1 MTLFLFGI
9 LFGAIFFVRK
19 KRANSKLL
27 QELARPK
34 TTFWLLIGWTIF
46 GFLTNL
52 DFTEQWGCII
62 SHEPIFSK
70 PNILYS
76 GLALLVLSI
85 GFFVPFRQV
94 RYVVLIG
101 ELFFWTFKL
110 MTIKGGYAVGFGG
123 VPSVSVLSF
132 DIIALTLRLLL
143 IKQIVPFKFNSIYL
157 LIPAFITL
165 SIKTNFFPTQQSI
178 ITEFEEYPK
187 ELEKKKTQLNGIW
200 TGISKTEI
208 TITDTVKYDTLLF
221 NLVEKNVVQFDT
233 VIISIDSNYLRVE
246 GIEKFRDE
254 SYLVQFMTISDV
266 NLWNVLPDSITGDID
281 LMENL
286 GTNLK
291 INTGIQ
297 NTNLQIWKLSKDT
310 MICNLDYKYEM
321 TLKRKK

>member
-1 MTLFLFGI
+1 
-9 LFGAIFFVRK
+9 
-19 KRANSKLL
+19 
-27 QELARPK
+27 
-34 TTFWLLIGWTIF
+34 
-46 GFLTNL
+46 
-52 DFTEQWGCII
+52 
-62 SHEPIFSK
+62 
-70 PNILYS
+70 
-76 GLALLVLSI
+76 
-85 GFFVPFRQV
+85 
-94 RYVVLIG
+94 
-101 ELFFWTFKL
+101 

-123 VPSVSVLSF
+123 VPSVSVLAF

-157 LIPAFITL
+157 LIPAFISL

-208 TITDTVKYDTLLF
+208 TITDTVNYDTLLF
-221 NLVEKNVVQFDT
+221 NLAEKNIIQIDT
-233 VIISIDSNYLRVE
+233 VIINIDSNYLKVE

-291 INTGIQ
+291 INTGIK